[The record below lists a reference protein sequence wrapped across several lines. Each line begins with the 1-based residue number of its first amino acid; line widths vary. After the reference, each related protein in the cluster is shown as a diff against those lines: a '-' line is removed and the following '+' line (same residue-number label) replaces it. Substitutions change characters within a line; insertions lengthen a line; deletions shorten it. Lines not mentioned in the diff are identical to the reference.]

1 MARVRYNIKKKLP
14 AAANNVVATFVK
26 IIIFICIGYVNSS
39 KNGSA
44 RFGRGGAFGMQVI
57 QARLLAEI
65 TTVGLYILMR
75 NDCYPTSVYIF
86 DSYSVE
92 IYKRR

>member
-44 RFGRGGAFGMQVI
+44 RFGQGIRYASN
-57 QARLLAEI
+57 
-65 TTVGLYILMR
+65 TSSSPCR
-75 NDCYPTSVYIF
+75 NNN
-86 DSYSVE
+86 
-92 IYKRR
+92 RRFVHTDEK